1 MIGIRDVN
9 MKKILIIFIT
19 IFSLF
24 IINSANINVH
34 AVTLSDYVQIADEN
48 DTAWIN
54 EYNNE
59 VNNQGTGDCNSLLGS
74 PTDTNS
80 VAWLLFTVLNWMRVI
95 GPLAVIV
102 LSGIEFAQA
111 IVKSDDDTMKKAKG
125 HLTTRL
131 VMAGL
136 LFLIPSVVKLLL
148 DVFNLTSDPMCGIGG

>member
-1 MIGIRDVN
+1 
-9 MKKILIIFIT
+9 
-19 IFSLF
+19 
-24 IINSANINVH
+24 
-34 AVTLSDYVQIADEN
+34 
-48 DTAWIN
+48 
-54 EYNNE
+54 
-59 VNNQGTGDCNSLLGS
+59 
-74 PTDTNS
+74 
-80 VAWLLFTVLNWMRVI
+80 MRVI

>member
-1 MIGIRDVN
+1 
-9 MKKILIIFIT
+9 MKKILIILIT

-24 IINSANINVH
+24 LINSANINVR
-34 AVTLSDYVQIADEN
+34 AITVSDYVQIADEN

-54 EYNNE
+54 DYNNE
-59 VNNQGTGDCNSLLGS
+59 VNNQSTGDCNSLLGD
-74 PTDTNS
+74 PVNDPNS
-80 VAWLLFTVLNWMRVI
+80 VAWLLFTILNWIRVI

-111 IVKSDDDTMKKAKG
+111 IVKSDDDTMKKAKV

-131 VMAGL
+131 IMAGL

-148 DVFNLTSDPMCGIGG
+148 EK

>member
-1 MIGIRDVN
+1 

-19 IFSLF
+19 IISLF

-54 EYNNE
+54 DYNNE
-59 VNNQGTGDCNSLLGS
+59 VNNQSTGDCNSLLGS
-74 PTDTNS
+74 PSDPNS
-80 VAWLLFTVLNWMRVI
+80 VAWLLFTVLNWMRVL

>member
-1 MIGIRDVN
+1 
-9 MKKILIIFIT
+9 MKKILIILIT

-24 IINSANINVH
+24 LINSANINVR
-34 AVTLSDYVQIADEN
+34 AITVSDYVQIADEN

-54 EYNNE
+54 DYNNE
-59 VNNQGTGDCNSLLGS
+59 VNNQSTGDCNSLLGD
-74 PTDTNS
+74 PVNDPNS
-80 VAWLLFTVLNWMRVI
+80 VAWLLFTILNWIRVI

-131 VMAGL
+131 IMAGL